1 MATSNPCNNPDP
13 QNTALVSACACE
25 SAASNLASAVNQYQQ
40 AIQYNESENSLY
52 TNEENTYTANLQNW
66 QKSHDAF
73 QSNLQGKRQNGNCIA
88 AGFCP
93 NSNCAS
99 GWQNDGS
106 VSGTQSNCQICA
118 GKLCGNTGCQ
128 VQCKLSDDSVN
139 SEMNQWLSQNPA
151 PKIPSKPVLN
161 NPNPPSANIQCCNIG
176 ISNVSGNNV
185 NISNIQQ
192 QCSQNISKNI
202 SAAIIAAEE
211 KKLALLTED
220 YTSVEKEIIA
230 EEQKIIAEEQLKSTE
245 FIISIVWLLSLLL
258 ISICLIIY
266 VI

>member
-1 MATSNPCNNPDP
+1 M
-13 QNTALVSACACE
+13 
-25 SAASNLASAVNQYQQ
+25 
-40 AIQYNESENSLY
+40 
-52 TNEENTYTANLQNW
+52 
-66 QKSHDAF
+66 
-73 QSNLQGKRQNGNCIA
+73 
-88 AGFCP
+88 
-93 NSNCAS
+93 
-99 GWQNDGS
+99 
-106 VSGTQSNCQICA
+106 
-118 GKLCGNTGCQ
+118 
-128 VQCKLSDDSVN
+128 
-139 SEMNQWLSQNPA
+139 
-151 PKIPSKPVLN
+151 
-161 NPNPPSANIQCCNIG
+161 
-176 ISNVSGNNV
+176 

-211 KKLALLTED
+211 KKLALLSED